1 MNALHR
7 TYTSA
12 PSALAYMLQAFRPS
26 PGWRSER
33 GCPDMRLTW
42 RNYRVDPAAAAQ
54 LAAICGL
61 DGAGASTRVAI
72 LFPQVTGFR
81 LIMAMLTHASWP
93 LPIWNALQVRNRITL
108 HGPLRADEQYGL
120 EVRPSGWRVLAKGL
134 EIDLHTILIH
144 EGQLRWESVVTF
156 YYRGRYGDA
165 TESGD
170 SRSAPANSP
179 AVDMEN
185 PSAEIVRWNVGDGHR
200 RAFAKLTG
208 DYNGLH
214 QWDAYARRMGFPAA
228 FPHPQRVLGQALAH
242 LPNADHAPLTLDLW
256 IKGPVF
262 FGRGLLLRHWPATG
276 GAARTFEVWLQG
288 ESRPALVGTLG
299 RPIPAQGRGAG

>member
-7 TYTSA
+7 TYDKA
-12 PSALAYMLQAFRPS
+12 PSALSYMLQAFRPS

-42 RNYRVDPAAAAQ
+42 SNYRIDPAAAAQ

-61 DGAGASTRVAI
+61 EESSDSARASI
-72 LFPQVTGFR
+72 LLPQVTGFR
-81 LIMAMLTHASWP
+81 LIMAMLTHPSWP

-108 HGPLRADEQYGL
+108 HGALRADEEYPL

-134 EIDLHTILIH
+134 EIDLRMTLMQ
-144 EGQLRWESVVTF
+144 EGRPRWESVVTF

-165 TESGD
+165 TQSGD
-170 SRSAPANSP
+170 SLGAPANSP
-179 AVDMEN
+179 AVD
-185 PSAEIVRWNVGDGHR
+185 AEPPGLEAVRWNVGDGHR

-228 FPHPQRVLGQALAH
+228 FQHPQRVLGQALAH
-242 LPNADHAPLTLDLW
+242 LPDADRAPLTLDLW

-262 FGRGLLLRHWPATG
+262 FGREVLLRHWPATG
-276 GAARTFEVWLQG
+276 GVGRTFAAWLQG
-288 ESRPALVGTLG
+288 ETRPALVGTLG
-299 RPIPAQGRGAG
+299 GPNAPQGHVAG